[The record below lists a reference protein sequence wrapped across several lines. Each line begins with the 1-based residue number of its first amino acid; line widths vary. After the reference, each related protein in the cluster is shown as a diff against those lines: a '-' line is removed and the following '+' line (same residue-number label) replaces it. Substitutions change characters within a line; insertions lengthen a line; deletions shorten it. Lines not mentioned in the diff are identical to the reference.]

1 MIMKNNIFII
11 LSIIVNNIKGCK
23 GFIFSGATAPLGFW
37 DPLEISKTVDIGHL
51 AFLRDAELK
60 HSRWSMLSL
69 ITIPMIESKTHYPA
83 IHEFDN
89 LSIGMKCL
97 VMIFISIGELNMMLK
112 GWKNPFNNRK
122 NLFKLKEKYQPGDF
136 GFGIIENLDYIEH
149 DTINN
154 LELNHGRFAMI
165 TSIIVML
172 LENIY
177 GIPLFSTANLE
188 LIN

>member
-1 MIMKNNIFII
+1 MKINIF
-11 LSIIVNNIKGCK
+11 LCFLIIVKNINNSN
-23 GFIFSGATAPLGFW
+23 GFVFSGATAPLGFW
-37 DPLEISKTVDIGHL
+37 DPLEISKKTDIGHL
-51 AFLRDAELK
+51 AFLRDSELK
-60 HSRWSMLSL
+60 HSRWSMISL

-89 LSIGMKCL
+89 LSIQMKCL
-97 VMIFISIGELNMMLK
+97 IIVLIGIGELNMMLK
-112 GWKNPFNNRK
+112 GWKNPFNNIE
-122 NLFKLKEKYQPGDF
+122 NLFKLKERYQPGDF
-136 GFGIIENLDYIEH
+136 GFGVIQNLDYIEH

-165 TSIIVML
+165 TSIIVFL

-177 GIPLFSTANLE
+177 RIPLFSTANLE